1 MHGSPHL
8 GQESVLFLSLDEE
21 EDFPAGDPVAVV
33 VVEDPLASDE
43 RLLELPLLLAVVLSD
58 PVVVVLLL
66 PFPSL
71 LLLLLLSEPPSSFP
85 AALWFMAAT

>member
-1 MHGSPHL
+1 MF
-8 GQESVLFLSLDEE
+8 FLSLDEE
-21 EDFPAGDPVAVV
+21 EDFPVAVV
-33 VVEDPLASDE
+33 VVVEVPLASDE
-43 RLLELPLLLAVVLSD
+43 RFLELPLLLAVVLSD

-66 PFPSL
+66 LPFPSLLL